1 MESVSRNKR
10 YLIKRIID
18 NDNTLTPSDLEKL
31 KVIELLKMIE
41 EQKIKLTEVINTK
54 EEFKPRSLMSY
65 IGCEDS

>member
-31 KVIELLKMIE
+31 HIRRERNARDLETLAYECPMND
-41 EQKIKLTEVINTK
+41 L
-54 EEFKPRSLMSY
+54 
-65 IGCEDS
+65 